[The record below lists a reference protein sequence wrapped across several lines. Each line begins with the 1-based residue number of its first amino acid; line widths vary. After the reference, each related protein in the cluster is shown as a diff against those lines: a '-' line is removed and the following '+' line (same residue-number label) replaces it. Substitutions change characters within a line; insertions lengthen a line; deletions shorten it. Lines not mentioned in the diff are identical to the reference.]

1 MKPEGAP
8 GRTTVWLLER
18 AMVGSVAT
26 TMSPKLLRLGSLIL
40 LSVGPVLVLPAV
52 AAAAPTVTFAPEF
65 TSGQLGGPG
74 SVSANL
80 KVAGTEYGGFP
91 PPISEI
97 VLRLPAGTTIA
108 QGDHPTCSTQ
118 VLEQAGP
125 SGCYRASKAGS
136 VGEVSAIVSFG
147 SERVEEQATLESFFA
162 PEGRLDFFVNGHS
175 PVSLEMIGEAAVA
188 GNVIT
193 IQVPLVA
200 TVPGAPYA
208 SISAIGFRLGET
220 EAEEAA
226 SQLVSG
232 LTLPATCPTGR
243 VSWSSTVTFDE
254 GGSNPVEPEPT
265 EQAAESE
272 CLQRQEALRSQ
283 RVAEAQARRH
293 AEEEA
298 AQKRR
303 AEEAELVTLRALV
316 KQLQQELGARVKL
329 ERVKITRHGLLVTVK
344 TSEPGVVAIA
354 GPGLKGLVK
363 ELPAGVHRLT
373 ISFTRRGR
381 AERGRHRRIKLLAS
395 ERVDNRTVT
404 NAVHLAL

>member
-1 MKPEGAP
+1 
-8 GRTTVWLLER
+8 
-18 AMVGSVAT
+18 
-26 TMSPKLLRLGSLIL
+26 MSPKLLRLGLLIL
-40 LSVGPVLVLPAV
+40 LSVGPLLVLAPG

-80 KVAGTEYGGFP
+80 KVEGTEYGGFP

-118 VLEQAGP
+118 VLEQTGP
-125 SGCYRASKAGS
+125 SGCHRASRAGS
-136 VGEVSAIVSFG
+136 LGEVSAIVSFG
-147 SERVEEQATLESFFA
+147 SERVEEEATLESFFA

-175 PVSLEMIGEAAVA
+175 PVSLEILGTATVA

-193 IQVPLVA
+193 IQVPLVS

-208 SISAIGFRLGET
+208 SIRAIGFRFGET
-220 EAEEAA
+220 EPEEAA

-232 LTLPATCPTGR
+232 LTLPATCPTGS

-265 EQAAESE
+265 DQAAESA
-272 CLQRQEALRSQ
+272 CLQRQETLRSQ
-283 RVAEAQARRH
+283 RVAEAQAKQH

-298 AQKRR
+298 ARKRK
-303 AEEAELVTLRALV
+303 AEEVELVTLRALV

-329 ERVKITRHGLLVTVK
+329 DRVKVTRHGLLITIT
-344 TSEPGVVAIA
+344 TSEPGVVAIT
-354 GPGLKGLVK
+354 GPGLRGLAK

-373 ISFTRRGR
+373 IRFTKQGR
-381 AERGRHRRIKLLAS
+381 AERARHRRITVLAHAK
-395 ERVDNRTVT
+395 VDKRTVAST
-404 NAVHLAL
+404 VKVTL

>member
-1 MKPEGAP
+1 
-8 GRTTVWLLER
+8 
-18 AMVGSVAT
+18 
-26 TMSPKLLRLGSLIL
+26 MSPKLLRLGSLLL
-40 LSVGPVLVLPAV
+40 LSVGPLLVLPAV
-52 AAAAPTVTFAPEF
+52 AAASPTVTFAPEF

-80 KVAGTEYGGFP
+80 KLEGTEYGGFP

-97 VLRLPAGTTIA
+97 VLRLPAGTTIV
-108 QGDHPTCSTQ
+108 QGDHLTCSTQ
-118 VLEQAGP
+118 VLEQTGP

-147 SERVEEQATLESFFA
+147 SERVEEEATLESFFA

-175 PVSLEMIGEAAVA
+175 PVSLEMIGKATVA

-193 IQVPLVA
+193 IQVPLVS

-208 SISAIGFRLGET
+208 SIRAIGFRLGET

-254 GGSNPVEPEPT
+254 GGANPIVPEPT

-272 CLQRQEALRSQ
+272 CLQRQETLRSQ
-283 RVAEAQARRH
+283 RVAEAQAKRH
-293 AEEEA
+293 SEEEA
-298 AQKRR
+298 AQKRK

-329 ERVKITRHGLLVTVK
+329 ERVKITRHGLLIKVT
-344 TSEPGVVAIA
+344 TSEPGVVAIT
-354 GPGLKGLVK
+354 GPGLRGLVK
-363 ELPAGVHRLT
+363 NLPAGVHRLT
-373 ISFTRRGR
+373 IHLTKRGR
-381 AERGRHRRIKLLAS
+381 AERRLHQTIRLLARD
-395 ERVDNRTVT
+395 RVDKRTVT
-404 NAVHLAL
+404 GAETVTL

>member
-1 MKPEGAP
+1 
-8 GRTTVWLLER
+8 
-18 AMVGSVAT
+18 
-26 TMSPKLLRLGSLIL
+26 MSPKLLRLGSLIL
-40 LSVGPVLVLPAV
+40 LSVGPLLILSPV

-74 SVSANL
+74 SVTANL

-97 VLRLPAGTTIA
+97 VLRLPVGTTIA

-118 VLEQAGP
+118 VLEQTGP

-147 SERVEEQATLESFFA
+147 SERVEEEATLESFFA

-175 PVSLEMIGEAAVA
+175 PVSLEIIGEATVA

-193 IQVPLVA
+193 IQVPLVS

-208 SISAIGFRLGET
+208 SIRAIGFRLGET

-232 LTLPATCPTGR
+232 LTLPATCPMGR

-254 GGSNPVEPEPT
+254 GGSNPLEPEPT

-272 CLQRQEALRSQ
+272 CLQRQEPLRSQ
-283 RVAEAQARRH
+283 RVAETQAKRH

-298 AQKRR
+298 AQKRK

-316 KQLQQELGARVKL
+316 KQLRQELGARVKL
-329 ERVKITRHGLLVTVK
+329 ERVKVTRHGLLITIA
-344 TSEPGVVAIA
+344 TSEPGVVAIT
-354 GPGLKGLVK
+354 GPGLRGLVK
-363 ELPAGVHRLT
+363 ELPAGLHQLT
-373 ISFTRRGR
+373 IHFTKRGR
-381 AERGRHRRIKLLAS
+381 AERARHRRITVLAHA
-395 ERVDNRTVT
+395 RVDRRTVAST
-404 NAVHLAL
+404 VKVTL